1 MSCLV
6 CAGHAESCQCLAG
19 WEERDCPECG
29 RYRMSQA
36 LIVLLMEQG
45 QIFDV
50 ARMRCWLK
58 AQRGLNSI
66 PSICA
71 QDAILAAT
79 T

>member
-6 CAGHAESCQCLAG
+6 CAGQAETCQCLAG

-36 LIVLLMEQG
+36 LIFLLMEQG

-50 ARMRCWLK
+50 ERMRYWLQ
-58 AQRGLNSI
+58 AQRGMVRVPCI
-66 PSICA
+66 GA